1 MPINKK
7 QSDLYFKTYESN
19 NMTPTELYKLLD
31 DHDVEYEIVEIF
43 DGIRLIRVEVNDD
56 QE

>member
-1 MPINKK
+1 MQINNK

-19 NMTPTELYKLLD
+19 NMTPTELYELLD
-31 DHDVEYEIVEIF
+31 KHDVEYEIVEIF
-43 DGIRLIRVEVNDD
+43 EGIRLIRVEVNDD